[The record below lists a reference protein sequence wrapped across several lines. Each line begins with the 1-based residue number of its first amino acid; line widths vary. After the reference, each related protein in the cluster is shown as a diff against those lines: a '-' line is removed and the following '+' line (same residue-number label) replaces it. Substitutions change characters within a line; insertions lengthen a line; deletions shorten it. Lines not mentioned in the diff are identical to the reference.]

1 MDQKAAGECRM
12 NTTRYAFQVI
22 SHGRFRSVTVFL
34 LVFVTTVCV
43 FGSAMFT
50 DNIRAGADR
59 IYGSTGTDLYI
70 VPQEYLENTK
80 DLLFRGRACM
90 IPFKTDVYDN
100 IAALD
105 GTEAVSRQLYL
116 ETLELSCCAAG
127 GLQVV
132 AFEPETDFAVCQWTD
147 KARQL
152 GTEEILAGSA
162 SAFAPG
168 ETVDLFGRTF
178 TVAGILDETGM
189 GYDQSL
195 FLTYEAADRIT
206 GAKEYSYMFGEKTGL
221 VSMLLV
227 RQKAGTDLGAL
238 TGSVRTA
245 LDGSGL
251 SVYAI
256 DELAAGIKGNIRTLT
271 AAVRIMNALT
281 VMIAAVSL
289 FAMVTLTFHQR
300 RKTAGSLLSV
310 GCTKGK
316 VLRLFAA
323 EYLWLFVLG
332 AAAGIM
338 LVCVLLLPLHDVI
351 KTALELPYKLISA
364 RGAAVITAKT
374 LLIDLVMLAAALSFT
389 FRQIMKTE
397 PALLAEE
404 SL

>member
-1 MDQKAAGECRM
+1 M
-12 NTTRYAFQVI
+12 NATRYAFQVI
-22 SHGRFRSVTVFL
+22 SHSRFRSVTVFL

-43 FGSAMFT
+43 FGSSLFT
-50 DNIRAGADR
+50 DNIRTGADR

-80 DLLFRGRACM
+80 DLLFKGKACT
-90 IPFKTDVYDN
+90 IPFKADVYDK

-105 GTEAVSRQLYL
+105 GAEAVSRQLYL

-127 GLQVV
+127 GLQVI
-132 AFEPETDFAVCQWTD
+132 AFDPATDFAVCNWTE
-147 KARQL
+147 KTKQL
-152 GTEEILAGSA
+152 GDHEILAGSA
-162 SAFAPG
+162 SAFTVG
-168 ETVDLFGRTF
+168 ETVDLFGQSF

-206 GAKEYSYMFGEKTGL
+206 GSPEYSYMFGEKTGL

-227 RQKAGTDLGAL
+227 RQKPGSDLAAL
-238 TGSVRTA
+238 TASVKAA
-245 LDGSGL
+245 LEGSGL
-251 SVYAI
+251 AVYAI

-271 AAVRIMNALT
+271 AAVRIMDVFA
-281 VMIAAVSL
+281 VIIASVSL
-289 FAMVTLTFHQR
+289 FAMVTLTVHQR

-310 GCTKGK
+310 GCTKGQ
-316 VLRLFAA
+316 VLKLFAA

-332 AAAGIM
+332 AAAGIL
-338 LVCVLLLPLHDVI
+338 LVCILLLPLHDVI
-351 KTALELPYKLISA
+351 KTTLELPYKLISV
-364 RGAAVITAKT
+364 RGAAAITAKT
-374 LLIDLVMLAAALSFT
+374 LLIDLAMLAAALSFT

-404 SL
+404 NI

>member
-1 MDQKAAGECRM
+1 MS
-12 NTTRYAFQVI
+12 TTRYAFQVI
-22 SHGRFRSVTVFL
+22 SHSRFRSVTVFL
-34 LVFVTTVCV
+34 LVFITTVCI
-43 FGSAMFT
+43 FGTAMFT

-59 IYGSTGTDLYI
+59 IYGNTGTDLYI

-80 DLLFRGRACM
+80 DLLFKGKACM
-90 IPFKTDVYDN
+90 IPFKTDVYDQ

-105 GTEAVSRQLYL
+105 GAAAVSRQLYL

-132 AFEPETDFAVCQWTD
+132 AYDPETDFAVRKWTD
-147 KARQL
+147 RAQQL
-152 GTEEILAGSA
+152 GADEILAGSA
-162 SAFAPG
+162 GAFTVG

-178 TVAGILDETGM
+178 TVAGILEETGM

-195 FLTYEAADRIT
+195 FLTYEAADDIT
-206 GAKEYSYMFGEKTGL
+206 ASKEYSYMFGEKTGL
-221 VSMLLV
+221 VSMLLI
-227 RQKAGTDLGAL
+227 QQEPGSDLGAL
-238 TGSVRTA
+238 TKAAKNT
-245 LDGSGL
+245 LDGTGL

-256 DELAAGIKGNIRTLT
+256 DELAAGIKGSIRTLT
-271 AAVRIMNALT
+271 AAVRIMNVFA
-281 VMIAAVSL
+281 VVIAAVSL
-289 FAMVTLTFHQR
+289 FAMVTLTVHQR

-310 GCTKGK
+310 GCTKGQ

-323 EYLWLFVLG
+323 EYLWLFILG
-332 AAAGIM
+332 TAAGIL

-364 RGAAVITAKT
+364 GGAAAITAKT
-374 LLIDLVMLAAALSFT
+374 LLIDLTMLAAALSFT

-404 SL
+404 HV

>member
-1 MDQKAAGECRM
+1 M

-22 SHGRFRSVTVFL
+22 SHSKFRSVTVFL

-43 FGSAMFT
+43 FGTALFT
-50 DNIRAGADR
+50 DNIRSGADR
-59 IYGSTGTDLYI
+59 IYGNTGTDLYI

-80 DLLFRGRACM
+80 DMLFKGKACM
-90 IPFKTDVYDN
+90 IPFKADVYGE
-100 IAALD
+100 ITALD
-105 GTEAVSRQLYL
+105 GVEAVSRQLYL

-132 AFEPETDFAVCQWTD
+132 AFDPETDFAVRKWTD
-147 KARQL
+147 RTQQL
-152 GTEEILAGSA
+152 GTDAVLAGSA
-162 SAFAPG
+162 SAFVPG
-168 ETVDLFGRTF
+168 ETVDLFGQTF
-178 TVAGILDETGM
+178 TVAGILEETGM

-221 VSMLLV
+221 VSMLLI
-227 RQKAGTDLGAL
+227 RQKPGTDLGTL
-238 TGSVRTA
+238 TGTVRTA
-245 LDGSGL
+245 LEGSGL

-256 DELAAGIKGNIRTLT
+256 DDLAAGIKGNIRTLT
-271 AAVRIMNALT
+271 AAVRIMNVFA
-281 VMIAAVSL
+281 VIIAAVSL
-289 FAMVTLTFHQR
+289 FAVVTLTFHQR

-310 GCTKGK
+310 GCTKGQ

-323 EYLWLFVLG
+323 EYFWLFVIG
-332 AAAGIM
+332 AAAGIV
-338 LVCVLLLPLHDVI
+338 LVCILLLPLHDVI

-364 RGAAVITAKT
+364 RGAAAITAKT